1 MAVGL
6 KPTREESRHWDAV
19 KANVLSNLDP
29 NTTLQASHHPK
40 DTRLVRHISG
50 RGFSIPAE
58 EPDGGPSIPPSFIGR
73 PISVPS
79 VPTRQMSVHSYKSDK
94 ITGRK
99 QALPM
104 ELKPDLWKL
113 AGNSIRAMTRFSSKV
128 HVLFEW
134 MLEEFLIIVLA
145 TIRPLKNFIEIL
157 VVKQTCIFVDL
168 QRQESGTE
176 AKSFNFVG
184 SSDVG
189 EPGLPDLSPRSPV
202 SPSVRFSPIKV
213 RHPS

>member
-1 MAVGL
+1 MV
-6 KPTREESRHWDAV
+6 
-19 KANVLSNLDP
+19 
-29 NTTLQASHHPK
+29 
-40 DTRLVRHISG
+40 
-50 RGFSIPAE
+50 
-58 EPDGGPSIPPSFIGR
+58 
-73 PISVPS
+73 
-79 VPTRQMSVHSYKSDK
+79 
-94 ITGRK
+94 
-99 QALPM
+99 
-104 ELKPDLWKL
+104 
-113 AGNSIRAMTRFSSKV
+113 
-128 HVLFEW
+128 
-134 MLEEFLIIVLA
+134 IVLA